1 MKSVLYEVQVER
13 ERENAGAVGV
23 VALKDVENKLKESVR
38 ENEGLKR
45 EIELLLLVRK
55 NHQ

>member
-1 MKSVLYEVQVER
+1 VKSVLYELQVER

-23 VALKDVENKLKESVR
+23 GALKDLENKLKESVR

-45 EIELLLLVRK
+45 EIQLLLLVRK